1 MKAIYKRELR
11 SFFTSMTGY
20 IFIAVVTAYIGLYF
34 FIYNMMIGYPT
45 FSATLGSAASIF
57 IFVTPVITMRTMAE
71 ERHTKTDQLIL
82 TSPTTVTSMVLGKYF
97 STLTVF
103 AMPLL
108 ISCLC
113 PIIISMY
120 GSGYMLG
127 DYSMIFAVLCFGAL
141 LVAIGIFISSL
152 TESQVIAAVLTLIVD
167 IILYL
172 WNMVTYYVPSEPFGV
187 LIGFVILWLVACM
200 ICYSI
205 SKNLNLALIMAVLGV
220 GVMGVLYLYNADMFE
235 GKLAS
240 FLSIL
245 SITAPL
251 DNFSDYSVFDVG
263 GIFFYISFSALL
275 LFLTV
280 QTVQKRRLG

>member
-1 MKAIYKRELR
+1 
-11 SFFTSMTGY
+11 
-20 IFIAVVTAYIGLYF
+20 
-34 FIYNMMIGYPT
+34 
-45 FSATLGSAASIF
+45 
-57 IFVTPVITMRTMAE
+57 
-71 ERHTKTDQLIL
+71 
-82 TSPTTVTSMVLGKYF
+82 
-97 STLTVF
+97 
-103 AMPLL
+103 
-108 ISCLC
+108 
-113 PIIISMY
+113 MY

-127 DYSMIFAVLCFGAL
+127 DYSMIFAVLCFGSL

-152 TESQVIAAVLTLIVD
+152 TESQVIAAVLTLIVN
-167 IILYL
+167 ILLYL